1 MKKNKRKFLKL
12 MITISLVPFGTLFSI
27 FNYQKKNKKKLFLK
41 KKFSKIWLLD
51 INDS

>member
-1 MKKNKRKFLKL
+1 MKKNKRKFMKL
-12 MITISLVPFGTLFSI
+12 MITMSLAPLGSFFSI
-27 FNYQKKNKKKLFLK
+27 FNYQKKNKKKLYLK

>member
-1 MKKNKRKFLKL
+1 MKKNKRKFIKF
-12 MITISLVPFGTLFSI
+12 MITMSLVPLGSFLSV
-27 FNYQKKNKKKLFLK
+27 FNFQKKNKKKLLLK